1 MPNWDEIFDINNDG
15 GVNVTDVNRWMEI
28 INNDGNVTNQE
39 QAFVNQLVNW
49 VELQGN
55 SDTTT
60 WSSFTPPLPQEPGEG
75 AGGLDT
81 TLATPESFGIGSQR
95 QVDAG
100 ISSGAVGDIT
110 ELGRM
115 LGQYKARTS
124 LIQASSRQKAIF
136 TID

>member
-15 GVNVTDVNRWMEI
+15 GVNANDITRWMEV

-81 TLATPESFGIGSQR
+81 TLATQEHLLFRHHLAKR
-95 QVDAG
+95 QF
-100 ISSGAVGDIT
+100 
-110 ELGRM
+110 L
-115 LGQYKARTS
+115 L
-124 LIQASSRQKAIF
+124 LI
-136 TID
+136 DLMED